1 MRMEK
6 MEIKPISTKR
16 DYEDALKKI
25 EGVMDAK
32 RNSPEGDKLDVLA
45 TLVEAYE
52 AKRFPLDLPDPASL
66 G

>member
-1 MRMEK
+1 MEK